1 MQRERRKQ
9 RILEVASLHAAP
21 SKKSGRITSFSA
33 PRHPPKKPLL
43 PLLPLHFKVL
53 VFKVLFFIR
62 VHSRLRPSPDCSRS
76 GGRVGYPGLPGE
88 TMMADRVGR
97 FFYLAALTSVL
108 MVAVAAG
115 ALGSGSLERACS
127 AFWLGK

>member
-21 SKKSGRITSFSA
+21 SKKSGRITSLSA

-62 VHSRLRPSPDCSRS
+62 VHSRLRPFPDCYRLRRS
-76 GGRVGYPGLPGE
+76 CRLSGLTRRDHDGRQGWAFFLFSG
-88 TMMADRVGR
+88 ADFG
-97 FFYLAALTSVL
+97 
-108 MVAVAAG
+108 
-115 ALGSGSLERACS
+115 
-127 AFWLGK
+127 